1 MKKPSKRT
9 GVPRRL
15 AAVTLAVTVLWVV
28 FATAGSETLRG
39 ALDALSQRSSLAVA
53 LLRAQL
59 GDSRPES
66 DWLTTAT
73 AMVISQSP
81 LLLSSREAILELH
94 SRSDGDDQ
102 AQEPPDTNQPIRE
115 TPMEPEEA
123 PAGAE
128 TGTDLTFAD
137 NGVTPQTL
145 VPTGTAGY
153 IVTGRTY
160 INNYSDNDFD
170 ASLFDG
176 TFAARLSEAEPQVLI
191 VHTHGSEAYT
201 MPPGEE
207 YEASGESRTTD
218 TAYNV
223 VRVGDE
229 IAGVLGEYGISV
241 VHDRTLHDYPEYNGA
256 YDRSLASIESY
267 LEKYPSI
274 SIVLDI
280 HRDAIYDGEGNP
292 YKVVSQVAEGRAA
305 QMTFVIGTDGSGLP
319 NDNWPE
325 NLKLAAAVQDTL
337 LTDYPTL
344 MRPITVRNSRYNQH
358 CTTGSLLVEV
368 GAAGNSLDEAL
379 LSARL
384 LAAGLAETL
393 QGAPAAKKPPTEFV
407 PSGETVEKVASHF
420 FESGCTKFSP
430 RFLAKLSAKIS

>member
-1 MKKPSKRT
+1 MRRPPKHTKHNSI
-9 GVPRRL
+9 PRRL
-15 AAVTLAVTVLWVV
+15 AAISLAVTVLLVV
-28 FATAGSETLRG
+28 FATSGSDTLRS
-39 ALDALSQRSSLAVA
+39 ALDALSQRSALSVA
-53 LLRAQL
+53 LLRSRL
-59 GDSRPES
+59 GDSRPAG

-81 LLLSSREAILELH
+81 LLLSSRDAILELH
-94 SRSDGDDQ
+94 SRDDGGDQ

-115 TPMEPEEA
+115 TPVEPEEA
-123 PAGAE
+123 PEGAE

-145 VPTGTAGY
+145 VPTGTSGY
-153 IVTGRTY
+153 IVTGLAY

-292 YKVVSQVAEGRAA
+292 YKVVSPVAEGRAA

-319 NDNWPE
+319 NDNWQE

-393 QGAPAAKKPPTEFV
+393 QGAPAA
-407 PSGETVEKVASHF
+407 
-420 FESGCTKFSP
+420 
-430 RFLAKLSAKIS
+430 